1 MVRTEQRPA
10 VVQPNNT
17 VTLFSPGYEGKLQ
30 RNLSETWY
38 DVYPFASVLWA
49 QAITDVTRHGQWQL
63 TRVNYHQIAL
73 ELELEKEVVYIQ
85 NGEKMI
91 LSPGELHLTR
101 PGDTVVMRSS
111 SSKPSRQLQLLIS
124 GNNTQSILDSL
135 KITQGMKFSFEP
147 SDAAF
152 FRKRMES
159 FFPLLQKKD
168 LADAWTNSLLCNELL
183 LFLADCIRRK
193 QHETEKYPQPVM
205 LLLKIMNTAY
215 DQHHSIQELAR
226 HCGVSD
232 RSVFRLFKKYI
243 GVTPH
248 IYHQRLLMEKAR
260 YLLKNSND
268 SIKEIAGRLGF
279 LNAFYF
285 SKAFSRFTGVS
296 PSDYRKTESQ
306 SIQPAH

>member
-1 MVRTEQRPA
+1 MSKAEQKPEW
-10 VVQPNNT
+10 VQPNNT
-17 VTLFSPGYEGKLQ
+17 GTIFSPGYERRLQ
-30 RNLSETWY
+30 RNREETWY

-49 QAITDVTRHGQWQL
+49 QAITDITRHGQWQL

-85 NGEKMI
+85 NGEKII
-91 LSPGELHLTR
+91 LYPGELHLTR

-111 SSKPSRQLQLLIS
+111 GSKPSRQLQLLIS

-135 KITQGMKFSFEP
+135 KITQGMKFRFEP

-152 FRKRMES
+152 FRSRMES

-168 LADAWTNSLLCNELL
+168 LAESWTNSLRCNELL

-193 QHETEKYPQPVM
+193 QHETEKYPLPVM
-205 LLLKIMNTAY
+205 ILLKIMNTAY
-215 DQHHSIQELAR
+215 DQHHSIQELAQ

-248 IYHQRLLMEKAR
+248 TYHQRLLMEKAR

-268 SIKEIAGRLGF
+268 SIKEIAGKLGF

-285 SKAFSRFTGVS
+285 SSTFSRFTGVS
-296 PSDYRKTESQ
+296 PSDYRKTEPQ
-306 SIQPAH
+306 NVQPAH